1 MAEAE
6 SPGRPS
12 GDDRKARGAYYTPP
26 GVAAALARWA
36 VRSPNDRLLDP
47 ACGDGRFLA
56 RHRRSTGVDRAD
68 SAVAAAMLAAP
79 HSVVHAAD
87 FFEWAA
93 STNDRFECAA
103 GNPPF
108 IRYQRFHGATRRL
121 AQRLCAAEG
130 APVSG
135 LTSSWVPYLI
145 VTASLLRRGGR
156 MAFLVPA
163 EIGHAPYAAPLL
175 SFLAGR
181 FDTVRVVAI
190 RHKIFP
196 ELSEDVWV
204 LYADGYGGATDA
216 LTLVAA
222 DSFDGRHADAPG
234 VRILLAEWRRWRC
247 RLRPL
252 LLPERIAAAYQHLL
266 REPAVRTLGDLASA
280 GIGYVTGDNDFF
292 HLRPSQARE
301 WCLPDSD
308 LTPTV
313 RRGRDLR
320 DGPITRDTVSRWK
333 REDRPNFLLRLGPR
347 DAPRPAV
354 RRYLESEDGRRAQNR
369 YKCRVRHPW
378 YAVPGVV
385 APDFFLSCMSSGQ
398 PPLVENRAGCAC
410 TNAVHAVRL
419 RNGTAPETL
428 RQRWDSPLTALSC
441 EIEGHPLG
449 GGVLKLEPR
458 EALRVAV
465 APAGL
470 GSETAALFQAGAEIL
485 RSWRHHGT
493 TPGTTPGSTLDP

>member
-1 MAEAE
+1 MAEAG
-6 SPGRPS
+6 PAGRPNE
-12 GDDRKARGAYYTPP
+12 DDRKARGAYYTPRS
-26 GVAAALARWA
+26 VAAALTRWA

-47 ACGDGRFLA
+47 ACGDGRFLT

-68 SAVAAAMLAAP
+68 STVAAAKRAAP
-79 HSVVHAAD
+79 HSVIHAAD

-93 STNDRFECAA
+93 STTDRFECAA

-121 AQRLCAAEG
+121 AQRLCERVG
-130 APVSG
+130 IPVSG

-145 VTASLLRRGGR
+145 VAASLLRRGGR

-190 RHKIFP
+190 RRKIFP

-216 LTLVAA
+216 LTLAAA
-222 DSFDGRHADAPG
+222 DSFDSGCGDAPG
-234 VRILLAEWRRWRC
+234 VRLPLAEWRRWRC

-252 LLPERIAAAYQHLL
+252 LLPERIAAEYRRLL
-266 REPAVRTLGDLASA
+266 AEPAVRTLGDFAKA
-280 GIGYVTGDNDFF
+280 GIGYVSGDNDFF
-292 HLRPSQARE
+292 HLRPSEARKWE
-301 WCLPDSD
+301 IPDSD

-320 DGPITRDTVSRWK
+320 DGPITSDTVCRW
-333 REDRPNFLLRLGPR
+333 RRDDRPNFLLRLSAR
-347 DAPRPAV
+347 DTLRPAV
-354 RRYLESEDGRRAQNR
+354 RRYLESEDGRRARGR
-369 YKCRVRHPW
+369 YKCRVRNPW
-378 YAVPGVV
+378 YAVPGVA
-385 APDFFLSCMSSGQ
+385 APDFFLSCMSSGR

-419 RNGTAPETL
+419 RNGAAPETL
-428 RQRWDSPLTALSC
+428 RRRWNSPLTALSC

-465 APAGL
+465 APRGL
-470 GSETAALFQAGAEIL
+470 SPETLALLREGAEVM
-485 RSWRHHGT
+485 RSWRHRG
-493 TPGTTPGSTLDP
+493 

>member
-1 MAEAE
+1 MAEAG
-6 SPGRPS
+6 PAGRPDR
-12 GDDRKARGAYYTPP
+12 DDRKAHGAYYTPR

-47 ACGDGRFLA
+47 ACGDGRFLT

-68 SAVAAAMLAAP
+68 SAVAAAKEAAP

-93 STNDRFECAA
+93 STTDRFECAT

-108 IRYQRFHGATRRL
+108 IRYQRFSGATRRL

-190 RHKIFP
+190 RRRIFP

-216 LTLVAA
+216 LTLATA
-222 DSFDGRHADAPG
+222 DAFADECADAPG
-234 VRILLAEWRRWRC
+234 VPVPLAEWRRWRC

-252 LLPERIAAAYQHLL
+252 LLPDRIAADYRRLL
-266 REPAVRTLGDLASA
+266 AEPAVRTLGDFAGA

-292 HLRPSQARE
+292 HLRPSEARKRE
-301 WCLPDSD
+301 IPDSD
-308 LTPTV
+308 LVPTV

-320 DGPITRDTVSRWK
+320 DGPITPDTISRWR
-333 REDRPNFLLRLGPR
+333 REDRPNFLLRLGAR
-347 DAPRPAV
+347 DALRPAV
-354 RRYLESEDGRRAQNR
+354 QRYLESEAGRRARNR
-369 YKCRVRHPW
+369 YKCRVRQPW
-378 YAVPGVV
+378 YAVPGVA
-385 APDFFLSCMSSGQ
+385 APDFFLPCMSSGQ
-398 PPLVENRAGCAC
+398 PLLVENRAGCAG

-419 RNGTAPETL
+419 RNGSAPGTL
-428 RQRWDSPLTALSC
+428 RRRWNSPLTALSC

-465 APAGL
+465 APPGL
-470 GSETAALFQAGAEIL
+470 GPEAAALFREGAEVL
-485 RSWRHHGT
+485 RSWRHLG
-493 TPGTTPGSTLDP
+493 